1 MGTLKNQR
9 KWLSLCGGWGQGC
22 AQQHR
27 REAVG
32 KEEKRFPPK
41 KNKSAT
47 PLPKSKNLVD
57 LVPPRRDKSRCGIWK
72 SGLLML

>member
-9 KWLSLCGGWGQGC
+9 KWLSLCGGRGQGC

-27 REAVG
+27 REAVS

-47 PLPKSKNLVD
+47 PWPKSKNLVD
-57 LVPPRRDKSRCGIWK
+57 LAKER
-72 SGLLML
+72 